1 MRKTGGLALG
11 TRKGNAMEGQVSIE
25 ITGGRGEIVGRSE
38 GQCYYKNGHHYVL
51 FSEELSED
59 GKKGGV
65 TFSSRLKI
73 SGDEV
78 VLRRSLPDDKGGARH
93 VMEFTYRKRGEE
105 EHGCMVDYPT
115 PYGTMRLE
123 IRTQELEIA
132 HGEEEILAQIRYQMM
147 QDSQEVSQD
156 DLRIVIRKA

>member
-1 MRKTGGLALG
+1 
-11 TRKGNAMEGQVSIE
+11 MEGLVSIE
-25 ITGGRGEIVGRSE
+25 ITGGMGEIVNRAE

-65 TFSSRLKI
+65 IFSSRLKI
-73 SGDEV
+73 SDGEV
-78 VLRRSLPDDKGGARH
+78 VLRRSLPDDKGGAKH
-93 VMEFTYRKRGEE
+93 VMEFTYRKQGDEE
-105 EHGCMVDYPT
+105 RGCMVDYPT

-123 IRTQELEIA
+123 IRTRELEIA

-147 QDSQEVSQD
+147 QEGQEINQD
-156 DLRIVIRKA
+156 DLRIVIKKA

>member
-1 MRKTGGLALG
+1 
-11 TRKGNAMEGQVSIE
+11 MEGLVSIE
-25 ITGGRGEIVGRSE
+25 ITGGRGEIVNRAE

-73 SGDEV
+73 SEGEV
-78 VLRRSLPDDKGGARH
+78 VLRRSLPDDKGGAKH
-93 VMEFTYRKRGEE
+93 VMEFTYRKQGEKE
-105 EHGCMVDYPT
+105 CGCMVDYPT

-123 IRTQELEIA
+123 IHTRELDVA
-132 HGEEEILAQIRYQMM
+132 QGEEEILVQIRYQMM
-147 QDSQEVSQD
+147 QDCQEINQD
-156 DLRIVIRKA
+156 DLRIMIRKARQ

>member
-1 MRKTGGLALG
+1 
-11 TRKGNAMEGQVSIE
+11 MEGLVSIE
-25 ITGGRGEIVGRSE
+25 ITGGRGEIVNRAE

-73 SGDEV
+73 SEGEV
-78 VLRRSLPDDKGGARH
+78 VLRRSLPDDKGGAKH
-93 VMEFTYRKRGEE
+93 VMEFTYRKQGDEERG
-105 EHGCMVDYPT
+105 CVVDYPT

-123 IRTQELEIA
+123 IRTRELEIA
-132 HGEEEILAQIRYQMM
+132 RGEEEILAQIRYQMM
-147 QDSQEVSQD
+147 QEGQEINQD
-156 DLRIVIRKA
+156 DLRIVIKKTCQ